1 MVLERGGVHVKSKI
15 LIAYQDDSWVK
26 ELSSLLGDVGY
37 RIETTKVV
45 SEIIRKVRGRDTY
58 VVLLDDKMEEIKAFD
73 LVPLFKK
80 INSRVQI
87 IVISSEESIGG
98 VKRLRDAG
106 IFYQAMKPV
115 DLEEIRSAVACAFEK
130 IEREQPREVFI
141 PFLIPER
148 VPA

>member
-1 MVLERGGVHVKSKI
+1 VRSKI

-26 ELSSLLGDVGY
+26 ELSSLLNDTGY

-45 SEIIRKVRGRDTY
+45 SDIIRKVRGRDTS
-58 VVLLDDKMEEIKAFD
+58 VVLLDDKMEEIKASD

-80 INSRVQI
+80 INPRVQI
-87 IVISSEESIGG
+87 IVISSEESIGW

-130 IEREQPREVFI
+130 IEREQPREAFI
-141 PFLIPER
+141 PFLIPGR

>member
-1 MVLERGGVHVKSKI
+1 VRSKI

-26 ELSSLLGDVGY
+26 ELSSVLGDAGY

-45 SEIIRKVRGRDTY
+45 SETIRKVRGRDTY

-80 INSRVQI
+80 INPRVQI

-106 IFYQAMKPV
+106 IFFQAMKPV
-115 DLEEIRSAVACAFEK
+115 DSEEIRSAVACAFEK
-130 IEREQPREVFI
+130 IEREQPREAFI
-141 PFLIPER
+141 PFLIPGS

>member
-1 MVLERGGVHVKSKI
+1 MRSKI

-26 ELSSLLGDVGY
+26 ELSSLLNDTGY

-58 VVLLDDKMEEIKAFD
+58 VVLLDDKMEEIKACD

-80 INSRVQI
+80 INPRVQI
-87 IVISSEESIGG
+87 NVISSEESIGG

-130 IEREQPREVFI
+130 IEREQPREAFI
-141 PFLIPER
+141 PFLIPGG